1 MIPPKVFLRGLAFI
15 ASLVAL
21 GFLVR
26 AIGLHDLLDTAWID
40 ADIKGQGLK
49 GEMLYLAA
57 GAILTAVGFP
67 RQAVAFLG
75 GYAFGVLEGTLWSL
89 AATVV
94 GCVAAFLYARLMGR
108 KLVAGRFPGKV
119 KRVDDFLHD
128 NPFSMTLL
136 IRLLPAGSNVA
147 TNLVAGVSSVRALP
161 FFVGSA
167 LGYIPQNLVFAL
179 SGSGVTVDS
188 EWRIALGVVLFVAS
202 GLLGVFLY
210 HRYRHGKSLDAEI
223 DREIGED
230 TP

>member
-1 MIPPKVFLRGLAFI
+1 MNPRVFLRGLIFI

-26 AIGLHDLLDTAWID
+26 ALHLDSLLDTHWID
-40 ADIKGQGLK
+40 ADVKGKGLE
-49 GEMLYLAA
+49 GEMVYLGI
-57 GAILTAVGFP
+57 GALLTGIGFP

-75 GYAFGVLEGTLWSL
+75 GYAFGVVEGTAWSL
-89 AATVV
+89 AATGL
-94 GCVAAFLYARLMGR
+94 GCAGSFFYARFLGR
-108 KLVAGRFPGKV
+108 SLVVNRFPGKV
-119 KRVDDFLHD
+119 RRVDDFLKD

-136 IRLLPAGSNVA
+136 IRLLPVGSNVA
-147 TNLVAGVSSVRALP
+147 TNLLAGVTSVGALP
-161 FFVGSA
+161 FIAGSV
-167 LGYIPQNLVFAL
+167 LGYVPQNLVFAL

-223 DREIGED
+223 DREIGEEA
-230 TP
+230 P